1 MILEAVIAANVRLYW
16 EFGHSHIVYQLHQVY
31 DSYWMLFEWIIAKHL
46 DFVFCYR
53 MELPLILSTFQR
65 RGWGHVRLLSIRAVP
80 AVQMPVEYPRPEQ
93 VVRYRNFAAESSTIS
108 SGGQWL
114 LSFPT
119 QNYPL
124 INLIIKPGWLEFL
137 ALLHIKKWIIF
148 VLHIS
153 WRFPATYC
161 RSFPHR
167 CSGNPND
174 CRLNPQYCWP
184 NRRPMQFS

>member
-1 MILEAVIAANVRLYW
+1 
-16 EFGHSHIVYQLHQVY
+16 
-31 DSYWMLFEWIIAKHL
+31 
-46 DFVFCYR
+46 

-108 SGGQWL
+108 FGGEWL

-119 QNYPL
+119 LQNYPL

-137 ALLHIKKWIIF
+137 ALLHIKKVDHFRVAHIMEISSHILETEFPSPLLRKSQWLQVESA
-148 VLHIS
+148 VLLAKSETHAVFLEAVASVAITCAIS
-153 WRFPATYC
+153 DA
-161 RSFPHR
+161 
-167 CSGNPND
+167 
-174 CRLNPQYCWP
+174 
-184 NRRPMQFS
+184 